1 MSTLPVKRVSPLNLK
16 SATTASKHLLL
27 HEDIS
32 RQGHLNLLSSENK
45 HATRRIYEFDAK
57 EIF

>member
-1 MSTLPVKRVSPLNLK
+1 MSTLPVKSISPLNLK

-32 RQGHLNLLSSENK
+32 RQGHLNLPSSENK
-45 HATRRIYEFDAK
+45 HAPRHIYEFDAK
-57 EIF
+57 DIF